1 LGDGL
6 TIYQW
11 RDVEKEILS
20 SRSIIQMTEDEES
33 LLKILACSVDIE
45 ILNKKLALLVTN
57 IKRCQDDESQ
67 IKPVLSDFSSLAR

>member
-1 LGDGL
+1 
-6 TIYQW
+6 
-11 RDVEKEILS
+11 
-20 SRSIIQMTEDEES
+20 MTEDEES